1 MTGRGTSVID
11 GDLLFSGFHLITMDA
26 GDGPFGLVR
35 DGALVVRKGT
45 IEWLGPSAQIDAGRF
60 TGEVIHGDGR
70 YLSPGL
76 IDCHTHLIWGGS
88 RADEWEMRL
97 EGVAYEDIARRGGG
111 ILSTV
116 AATRAASDEELFSLA
131 KRRLEYLMRGGVTT
145 VEIKSGYGL
154 DVATE
159 TRILRIATRLRDS
172 MPVNI
177 KRTFLGAHAIPAEYA
192 GQADAYVDLVC
203 GEMLDSV
210 IGLCDAVDVFCE
222 GIGFS
227 LAQTERVLEA
237 ARKKGLAVKVHAEQL
252 SLLGGAA
259 LAANKGALSA
269 DHLEYVDEAGVRAMA
284 SRGTV
289 AVLLPGAFY
298 FLRERQ
304 VPPIELFRRHNVPM
318 AVATDANP
326 GSSPVASLSLM
337 MNMACTLFR
346 LSPAEAMAGV
356 TRNAARALGMHDRTG
371 MLKVGMQADLA
382 DWDIS
387 SPAGIAYGIGH
398 NPCVAAW
405 CKGVRVA

>member
-1 MTGRGTSVID
+1 LTGQGTSVID
-11 GDLLFSGFHLITMDA
+11 GDVLFSGYHLITMNS
-26 GDGPFGLVR
+26 GEGPFGLVR
-35 DGALVVRKGT
+35 DGALVVRDGLIK
-45 IEWLGPSAQIDAGRF
+45 WLGPADQIDAGQFR
-60 TGEVIHGDGR
+60 GEVIPGNGR
-70 YLSPGL
+70 FLSPGL

-97 EGVAYEDIARRGGG
+97 EGVSYEEIARRGGG

-116 AATRAASDEELFSLA
+116 AATRAASDEELFGQAL
-131 KRRLEYLMRGGVTT
+131 RRLEYLIRGGVTT

-159 TRILRIATRLRDS
+159 TRLLRIATRLREN

-177 KRTFLGAHAIPAEYA
+177 QRTFLGAHAVPTEYR
-192 GQADAYVDLVC
+192 GRADAYVDLVC

-210 IGLCDAVDVFCE
+210 GGLCDAVDVFCE

-227 LAQTERVLEA
+227 LAQTGRVLDA
-237 ARKKGLAVKVHAEQL
+237 ALNKGLAIKVHAEQL

-259 LAANKGALSA
+259 LAAEKHALSA
-269 DHLEYVDEAGVRAMA
+269 DHLEYLDEAGIRAMA
-284 SRGTV
+284 AHGTV

-304 VPPIELFRRHNVPM
+304 VPPIELLRKHNVPM
-318 AVATDANP
+318 AIATDANP
-326 GSSPVASLSLM
+326 GSSPVASLTLM

-346 LSPAEAMAGV
+346 LSPAESMAGV
-356 TRNAARALGMHDRTG
+356 TRNAARALGMQDRTG
-371 MLKVGMQADLA
+371 MLKTGMQADLA
-382 DWDIS
+382 DWDIG
-387 SPAGIAYGIGH
+387 SPAGIACGIGH

>member
-1 MTGRGTSVID
+1 MID
-11 GDLLFSGFHLITMDA
+11 GDLLFSGYDLITMDS
-26 GDGPFGLVR
+26 GDGPCGLVR
-35 DGALVVRKGT
+35 NGALVVRKGV
-45 IEWLGPSAQIDAGRF
+45 IEWLGPSDQIDAGRF
-60 TGEVIHGDGR
+60 SGEVIHGDGR

-116 AATRAASDEELFSLA
+116 AATRAASDEELFSVA
-131 KRRLEYLMRGGVTT
+131 KCRLEYLMRGGVTT

-177 KRTFLGAHAIPAEYA
+177 KRTFLGAHAVPAEYA
-192 GQADAYVDLVC
+192 GRPDVYVDLVC

-210 IGLCDAVDVFCE
+210 AGLCDAVDVFCE

-227 LAQTERVLEA
+227 LAQTTRVLDA
-237 ARKKGLAVKVHAEQL
+237 ARNKGLAVKIHAEQL

-259 LAANKGALSA
+259 LAAGKNALSA
-269 DHLEYVDEAGVRAMA
+269 DHLEYIDEAGVRAMA
-284 SRGTV
+284 SHGTV

-304 VPPIELFRRHNVPM
+304 VPPIDLFRKHNVPM
-318 AVATDANP
+318 AIATDANP
-326 GSSPVASLSLM
+326 GSSPVASLPLM

-356 TRNAARALGMHDRTG
+356 TRNAARALGIDDRIG
-371 MLKVGMQADLA
+371 MLKAGMQADLA
-382 DWDIS
+382 DWDIRC
-387 SPAGIAYGIGH
+387 PAGIAYGIGH